1 MSLQPDLNLAQ
12 QRKRAKDLRRAH
24 QEGNMEAA
32 VRIARH
38 LPRARSLSPET
49 ILISP
54 FTLSEAQLVVAR
66 EAGFPSWPNLKHHIE
81 GPSGIDRNE
90 ALIDA
95 ALEGDTDAVDRDPS
109 ASTES
114 IYVACALANV
124 EAAFAILNDTP
135 EVADHPGGRR
145 MWRPLL
151 YLCSSRYRRDENQIE
166 RTNIARRLI
175 ALGARVTGREPDF
188 SGTHGAM
195 MAQDNDLFAIE
206 AAAGRAASAELV
218 RVLLDAGADLEET
231 TVALLQAVRGGII
244 EVLKLLLDVLPKEVS
259 WQANWAIQESVVT
272 GRKDMTRMLAE
283 HVELP
288 AEGAINQAIRLSRDR
303 ETIEILLGSKDLS
316 GRRGQRIYRQAVR
329 YGNSD
334 AAQLLAAR
342 GADQSAVNDIDRVL
356 GACVNGDGG
365 TLRAF
370 LDQNGSLHP
379 YLRNVDHQLLPWAI
393 RTNRHHAVPLLLEA
407 GLDPN
412 VPDTDGETPLH
423 LAVRAGGVE
432 TVDQLIRSGA
442 SIDAGNFD
450 AQTPLEVALGLTDPG
465 ARERVTRR
473 LLDSGA
479 SPGRMSK
486 FHPAASLSI
495 EEKLRQGGAIER
507 EDPDLLFERA
517 ADAVAFG
524 DVEALRE
531 MLDEEPSLVHAR
543 SPRAH
548 RATLL
553 HYCGANGT
561 EAPRQRTPPNA
572 AAVMQLLLDRGANV
586 DAMCNLY
593 QGGATTIG
601 LLLSSAFPVRAGLR
615 TSLTEILLKAGAKLG
630 ASTLSRAAALGDLD
644 LVRHTVELA
653 ERDQSSEL
661 KSRFLKEQVQS
672 AFMWACDFGRTKV
685 AEFLLE
691 KGADL
696 AVQNQDG
703 QTGLHLAACSGH
715 LDTVKMLL
723 KRRPPLEVQNAW
735 CGTVLGSVLWAAVNH
750 DPNVDYAPIVEAL
763 IDAGAKVEPGSA
775 AWWARQDVLCPASKQ
790 RIEDCLK
797 SGARS

>member
-24 QEGNMEAA
+24 QDGNVEAA
-32 VRIARH
+32 VRVARY

-49 ILISP
+49 ILASP

-66 EAGFPSWPNLKHHIE
+66 EAGFSSWPNLKHHIE
-81 GPSGIDRNE
+81 GPSEFDRNE
-90 ALIDA
+90 ALIAA
-95 ALEGDTDAVDRDPS
+95 ALEGDTDTLDCDS
-109 ASTES
+109 NGLQQS
-114 IYVACALANV
+114 IYVATVLANV
-124 EAAFAILNDTP
+124 ESVFAILDATP
-135 EVADHPGGRR
+135 EVADRPGGRR
-145 MWRPLL
+145 MWKPLL
-151 YLCSSRYRRDENQIE
+151 YLCSSRYRRDQNEAE
-166 RTNIARRLI
+166 RVNIARRLL

-195 MAQDNDLFAIE
+195 MAQDNDLLAIE
-206 AAAGRAASAELV
+206 AAAGRAASPELV
-218 RVLLDAGADLEET
+218 RVLLDAGADLKHT
-231 TVALLQAVRGGII
+231 TVALLQAVRGGNI

-272 GRKDMTRMLAE
+272 ARKDMTRMLAQ

-288 AEGAINQAIRLSRDR
+288 AEGAINQAIRLGRDR
-303 ETIEILLGSKDLS
+303 ETIEILLGSKELS
-316 GRRGQRIYRQAVR
+316 GRRGQRVYRQAVR
-329 YGNSD
+329 YGNNE
-334 AAQLLAAR
+334 AAELLAVR

-356 GACVNGDGG
+356 GACVNGDREA
-365 TLRAF
+365 LRVF
-370 LDQNGSLHP
+370 LDQNGSPQP
-379 YLRNVDHQLLPWAI
+379 YLRNVDHQLLAWVI
-393 RTNRHHAVPLLLEA
+393 RTNRPYAVPLLLEA

-412 VPDTDGETPLH
+412 IPDTDGETSLH
-423 LAVRAGGVE
+423 LAVRAGHVE
-432 TVDQLIRSGA
+432 TVDLLIRSGA
-442 SIDAGNFD
+442 SVDAGNFD

-465 ARERVTRR
+465 ARERLTRR

-479 SPGRMSK
+479 SLGRLRK
-486 FHPAASLSI
+486 FHPEASVS
-495 EEKLRQGGAIER
+495 IER

-572 AAVMQLLLDRGANV
+572 AAVMQLLVDRGANV

-615 TSLTEILLKAGAKLG
+615 TALTEILLKAGAKLG
-630 ASTLSRAAALGDLD
+630 ATELVRAAALGDLAW
-644 LVRHTVELA
+644 VQRSY
-653 ERDQSSEL
+653 DQSSEL
-661 KSRFLKEQVQS
+661 QVRFLKEQVQS
-672 AFMWACDFGRTKV
+672 AFMWACDFGRTNV
-685 AEFLLE
+685 AEFLLD

-723 KRRPPLEVQNAW
+723 ERRPPLEVQNVW
-735 CGTVLGSVLWAAVNH
+735 GGTVLGSVLWAAINH

-763 IDAGAKVEPGSA
+763 IDAGARVEPGSA
-775 AWWARQDVLCPASKQ
+775 DWWARQDVLFPASKQ
-790 RIEDCLK
+790 RVEDCLK
-797 SGARS
+797 SGDRS